1 MFFIF
6 SFSSPNTDYPP
17 QFSVALGREKNK
29 KSRIYLNSFIL
40 SNHHPTNYKIHSH
53 LIIIMA
59 NTSDKRIYGQN
70 QRILYCLRI
79 GFLLVNTVYL
89 GLGSLHR
96 SLLQNLPLY
105 LISNLIAGWSWYQL
119 NSMAKAVFDERGKLV
134 SPGLDINAKGLSE
147 YLWDII
153 YVTWF
158 VHSTVFIFS
167 TKLWWCL
174 IVVS

>member
-1 MFFIF
+1 
-6 SFSSPNTDYPP
+6 
-17 QFSVALGREKNK
+17 
-29 KSRIYLNSFIL
+29 
-40 SNHHPTNYKIHSH
+40 
-53 LIIIMA
+53 
-59 NTSDKRIYGQN
+59 
-70 QRILYCLRI
+70 
-79 GFLLVNTVYL
+79 
-89 GLGSLHR
+89 
-96 SLLQNLPLY
+96 
-105 LISNLIAGWSWYQL
+105 
-119 NSMAKAVFDERGKLV
+119 MAKAVFDERGKLV